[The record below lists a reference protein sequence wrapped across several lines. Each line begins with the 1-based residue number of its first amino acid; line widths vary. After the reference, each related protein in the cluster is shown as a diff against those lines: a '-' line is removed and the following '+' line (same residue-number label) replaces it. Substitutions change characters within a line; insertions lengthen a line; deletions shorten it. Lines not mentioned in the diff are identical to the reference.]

1 MDNDVAVQG
10 GCKGLANIG
19 PGESSGCCESDFEQI
34 LLDVAGDSVSGIFI
48 PLHQKENNN

>member
-19 PGESSGCCESDFEQI
+19 PGGFSGKKEKEKETGGRGSNYRLRMESNS
-34 LLDVAGDSVSGIFI
+34 
-48 PLHQKENNN
+48 